1 MTPLPS
7 SPPTSTVE
15 FLRQVVTATY
25 RYPDMYLINE
35 ISADKYHN
43 VNDYYLLDR
52 VRLASAASVCVRCCE
67 PRPMSPMHRRIYS

>member
-15 FLRQVVTATY
+15 FLRQVVTAKY
-25 RYPDMYLINE
+25 RYPDMYLIDE

-43 VNDYYLLDR
+43 ANDYYLLDR
-52 VRLASAASVCVRCCE
+52 VRLASATSVRVRCFE
-67 PRPMSPMHRRIYS
+67 PRTMSPMHRRFYS